1 MEGKKNIITKYSTK
15 FLFIIFAVGIA
26 GHINPGTRDLMLLLT
41 PITLFITMSV
51 VFYSLLCESN
61 RKLIL
66 WFLITYIF
74 TFITEVVGVKTG
86 IVFGNY
92 LYGSTLGLKV
102 FGVPLIIGLNWV
114 FVILGAITLSQ
125 KVTSDKNLVA
135 FITALI
141 AVAFD
146 IVLEPVAIKLDYWD
160 WQNGTIPLQ
169 NYLAWFAI
177 SFIIAWLFNKMNL
190 HIKTD
195 LPKIYLIVQT
205 IFFFSLLIFS

>member
-15 FLFIIFAVGIA
+15 FLFIIFAVGIS

-146 IVLEPVAIKLDYWD
+146 IVLEPVAIKLDYWN

-195 LPKIYLIVQT
+195 LPKIYLMVQT
-205 IFFFSLLIFS
+205 IFFFSLLIFI